1 MLDIGDVSL
10 IELCVV
16 CSNSI
21 DCFRTVISTIM
32 KRSFGNVA
40 RECST
45 AYFGDSTDGPSPLE
59 KNPAGRLIKRCDLFF
74 TAMAQ
79 LD

>member
-1 MLDIGDVSL
+1 MLDIGDVLL
-10 IELCVV
+10 IELYVV
-16 CSNSI
+16 CSDSI

-40 RECST
+40 RKCST

-59 KNPAGRLIKRCDLFF
+59 KTPAGRLIKCCDLFF
-74 TAMAQ
+74 IATAQ
-79 LD
+79 SG